1 MNNALYA
8 IVPATGIGSRM
19 QADRPKQYLS
29 LHGKTVIE
37 HTLERLLAFEKIE
50 KIIVVISA
58 DDEYWSTLAFAQHP
72 RIETCLGGEQRADS
86 VLNGL
91 QHLRENHINN
101 DVWVMVHDAA
111 RPCIRLDDLK
121 TLYEQASVE
130 GVILG
135 VPVRDTMKRTY
146 SSGKVVETVI
156 RENLW
161 HALTPQLSSLGNLYE
176 AINNAKIGN
185 VNITDESSALEFAGF
200 QPTMVLGHASNIK
213 ITHPDDLALAELF
226 LKVIK

>member
-1 MNNALYA
+1 MNKPLYA
-8 IVPATGIGSRM
+8 IVPASGIGSRM
-19 QADRPKQYLS
+19 QADRPKQYLP

-37 HTLERLLAFEKIE
+37 HTLERLLAFNKIE

-58 DDEYWSTLAFAQHP
+58 DDKYWSTLACAQHP

-91 QHLRENHINN
+91 HYLREHNVK
-101 DVWVMVHDAA
+101 DDAWVMVHDAA
-111 RPCIRLDDLK
+111 RPCVRVNDMK

-135 VPVRDTMKRTY
+135 VPVRDTMKRTQNT
-146 SSGKVVETVI
+146 GEIVDTVD

-161 HALTPQLSSLGNLYE
+161 HALTPQLSSLGNLYQ
-176 AINNAKIGN
+176 AINRAKIGN
-185 VNITDESSALEFAGF
+185 VNITDESSALEWAGF
-200 QPTMVLGHASNIK
+200 HPVMVLGHASNIK
-213 ITHPDDLALAELF
+213 ITHPNDLELAELF
-226 LKVIK
+226 LKVSK